1 MGSVML
7 APTTPLTVINGGP
20 MPGERSG
27 SELSSTGFDSAW
39 CATDL
44 GEYRP
49 CRYTYEYYPYESLPP
64 LDSTEF
70 TGAFQWLGGT
80 GEPVPE
86 QVTALDRLVENL
98 AAKGL
103 TLPRDFVTF
112 QADSKLHYS
121 LDEVSVTCCW
131 TDISEPLPSPVEPGA
146 FLVRFLRD
154 QQDCVIWYLYL
165 RPSGEVFVVHSYLDY
180 EYEYEAR
187 RDGEATEIDLDDPEE
202 QRAAILWCA
211 PSFEEFAHRFWIENR
226 LWHALNGNDLSGLEP
241 QACDY
246 LRYYAP
252 PRITALPSAQ

>member
-1 MGSVML
+1 MIPANL
-7 APTTPLTVINGGP
+7 FP
-20 MPGERSG
+20 
-27 SELSSTGFDSAW
+27 
-39 CATDL
+39 
-44 GEYRP
+44 
-49 CRYTYEYYPYESLPP
+49 
-64 LDSTEF
+64 
-70 TGAFQWLGGT
+70 Q
-80 GEPVPE
+80 
-86 QVTALDRLVENL
+86 QVTALNRLAENL

-103 TLPRDFVTF
+103 TLPGDFVAF
-112 QADSKLHYS
+112 QADSKLHCS

-165 RPSGEVFVVHSYLDY
+165 RPWGEVFVVHSYLDY

-187 RDGEATEIDLDDPEE
+187 RDGEETETDLDDLEE

-241 QACDY
+241 QMRDY
-246 LRYYAP
+246 LRHYAP
-252 PRITALPSAQ
+252 PGIPA